1 MTLASLV
8 RTLRKRWLMVV
19 ALALVGVLAAAGATA
34 LMPKEYAATSTSFVS
49 LTSKGQGGADL
60 YQNSQFTL
68 TRVGS
73 YPEMVHSPDVLDA
86 VIGELGLKLTPQQ
99 LRPKVTAVN
108 PTGTILLKVQVT
120 NISPELAMELANAI
134 ADRLGRKIEEV
145 ETPAAPAGA
154 KSPVKVTNAIPARV
168 PTDPASPRPAL
179 NLTFGLLLGLA
190 LGVAAAVLRERL
202 DTTVKSAADIET
214 RTGSSPLGVIRKDPT
229 LRRRPLVTMSGTGST
244 VEDYRSIRSSLR
256 FVNVDAPP
264 KMIVVASAIAGEG
277 KSVTAS
283 NLAITL
289 AHADLNVCLVEAD
302 LRRPKVTTYL
312 GIDGSVGLA
321 DVVAGE
327 HALDDVL
334 VSWGGGLITVLPA
347 GHTPPDP
354 SMLLGSKAMV
364 ELLARLRAR
373 FDMVIIDAPPLL
385 PVSDAAVLGAQ
396 TDGVILV
403 AGYGH
408 VKRDQLDETINLLH
422 SVGATL
428 VGTIINRMP
437 VKQRQADYGTEY
449 TVIQRPERGESPAE
463 PAVKTTTKT

>member
-19 ALALVGVLAAAGATA
+19 ALAVAGVLAAAGATA

-49 LTSKGQGGADL
+49 LTSRGQGGADL

-73 YPEMVHSPDVLDA
+73 YPEMVHSPEVLEP
-86 VIGELGLKLTPQQ
+86 VIGDLGLKLTPQQ

-108 PTGTILLKVQVT
+108 PTGTILLKVQVINT
-120 NISPELAMELANAI
+120 SPELATELANAI
-134 ADRLGRKIEEV
+134 ADRLGDLIEET
-145 ETPAAPAGA
+145 ETPAAAGA
-154 KSPVKVTNAIPARV
+154 KSPVKVTNVIPARV
-168 PTDPASPRPAL
+168 PTGPASPRPAL

-202 DTTVKSAADIET
+202 DTRVRSAADIET

-229 LRRRPLVTMSGTGST
+229 LRRRPLVTMTQTGAT
-244 VEDYRSIRSSLR
+244 VEDFRSIRSSLR

-264 KMIVVASAIAGEG
+264 RMIVVASAIAGEG
-277 KSVTAS
+277 KSVTAC

-312 GIDGSVGLA
+312 GIDGSIGLA
-321 DVVAGE
+321 DVVAGD
-327 HALDDVL
+327 HALDEVL
-334 VSWGGGLITVLPA
+334 VPWGGGLVSVLPA

-354 SMLLGSKAMV
+354 SMLLGSKAMG

-408 VKRDQLDETINLLH
+408 VKRDQLDDTINMVK

-428 VGTIINRMP
+428 IGTIINRMP
-437 VKQRQADYGTEY
+437 VKQRQADYGNEY
-449 TVIQRPERGESPAE
+449 TVIKRPERSE
-463 PAVKTTTKT
+463 PPVEHAVKTKT

>member
-1 MTLASLV
+1 VTLASLV
-8 RTLRKRWLMVV
+8 RTLRKRWFMVV
-19 ALALVGVLAAAGATA
+19 ALAMAGVIAAVGATA
-34 LMPKEYAATSTSFVS
+34 LMPKVYAATSTSFVS
-49 LTSKGQGGADL
+49 LTSRGQGGADL

-73 YPEMVHSPDVLDA
+73 YPEMVHSPDVLEP
-86 VIGELGLKLTPQQ
+86 VIEDLGLEMTPQQ

-120 NISPELAMELANAI
+120 STSPELAAEIANAI

-145 ETPAAPAGA
+145 ETPTAAGA
-154 KSPVKVTNAIPARV
+154 KSPVKVTNAIPARI
-168 PTDPASPRPAL
+168 PTGPASPRPAL
-179 NLTFGLLLGLA
+179 NVAFGLLLGLA
-190 LGVAAAVLRERL
+190 LGVAAVVVRERL
-202 DTTVKSAADIET
+202 DTRVRSAADIET
-214 RTGSSPLGVIRKDPT
+214 RTGSSPLGVIRKDPS
-229 LRRRPLVTMSGTGST
+229 LRRRPLVTMSQTGPT

-256 FVNVDAPP
+256 FVNVDSPP
-264 KMIVVASAIAGEG
+264 RMIVVASAIAGEG
-277 KSVTAS
+277 KSVTAC

-289 AHADLNVCLVEAD
+289 AHADLSVCLVEAD

-334 VSWGGGLITVLPA
+334 VPWGGGLVDVLPA

-354 SMLLGSKAMV
+354 SMLLGSKAMA
-364 ELLARLRAR
+364 ELLSRLRAR

-408 VKRDQLDETINLLH
+408 VKRDQLDDAINLLQ
-422 SVGATL
+422 SVNATL
-428 VGTIINRMP
+428 VGTILNRVP
-437 VKQRQADYGTEY
+437 VKQRQADYGNDY
-449 TVIQRPERGESPAE
+449 TVIKRPEPSEPPPPAK
-463 PAVKTTTKT
+463 PTITTKI